1 MKLPFRTAGFPESNI
16 SQRDRNN
23 CKQKNN
29 TSKKIYFG
37 KIHNS
42 FLLKMYA
49 TTNATIPS
57 MTSAVNTN
65 GLDEGSIPGNI
76 GETMAAPNQNTEKLI
91 RKSEATERKI
101 GSNLNIANK
110 FTII

>member
-1 MKLPFRTAGFPESNI
+1 MKLPFGTTGFPESNI
-16 SQRDRNN
+16 SQRNRNN

-49 TTNATIPS
+49 TTNAT
-57 MTSAVNTN
+57 
-65 GLDEGSIPGNI
+65 
-76 GETMAAPNQNTEKLI
+76 
-91 RKSEATERKI
+91 ERKI